1 MLTVIEHWGWAW
13 QIFSLLTD
21 SYRYTTPCINS
32 TVRTILINWNPNK
45 LVRWRAKVS
54 EQRQPVQFCVSGDQ
68 HSFSL
73 EKRLGSLG
81 IGTKLV
87 SPLTH
92 FTVLYMTC
100 PSRTVVIFHIVLLCS
115 YVQNFQTFDET
126 MSWSIGVLKYP
137 VPISRTSPEVDRAAA
152 DRTLVTKCLD
162 HKIRVGQSRIS
173 QSFFAPKC
181 ILLCFAWLVL

>member
-1 MLTVIEHWGWAW
+1 MFDCNLLVTSPIIDIWAWSSTWKKRIEQWSKSCWLLTVIEHWGWVW
-13 QIFSLLTD
+13 QIFSLLID

-100 PSRTVVIFHIVLLCS
+100 PSRTVVIFILYYFAHM
-115 YVQNFQTFDET
+115 Y
-126 MSWSIGVLKYP
+126 
-137 VPISRTSPEVDRAAA
+137 
-152 DRTLVTKCLD
+152 
-162 HKIRVGQSRIS
+162 KIFKPLTRQCHE
-173 QSFFAPKC
+173 A
-181 ILLCFAWLVL
+181 